1 MQCLGV
7 ILARAGSK
15 GLPGKNLLDVA
26 GRPCIAWTIEDALSA
41 LSLSRVV
48 VSTDGEA
55 IARVAQGM
63 GAPVVMRP
71 PEMAT
76 DNAAIDDAVRHAA
89 TVAGARFDP
98 IVILYGNVPVR
109 PEGLIDEAV
118 MLLIETGADS
128 VQSYAPV
135 GKHHPWWTARVRAGT
150 GQVEPWE
157 GDELNN
163 GVYRRQDLPP
173 AHIPDGGVIAVRR
186 KALFHEIES
195 VKPGPHAFLGADRR
209 GVVTQAG
216 DVVDI
221 DSAID
226 LLVADATLRWRVS
239 DHAADALH
247 RRRGRA
253 SA

>member
-1 MQCLGV
+1 MRALGV

-15 GLPGKNLLDVA
+15 GLPGKNLLEVA

-41 LSLSRVV
+41 LSLTRVV
-48 VSTDGEA
+48 VTTDSED

-63 GAPVVMRP
+63 GAAVVARP
-71 PEMAT
+71 
-76 DNAAIDDAVRHAA
+76 AALASDTAAVDEAVRHAVLEVGG
-89 TVAGARFDP
+89 TFDP

-118 MLLIETGADS
+118 MLLVESGADS

-135 GKHHPWWTARVRAGT
+135 GKHHPWWTARVEAGS
-150 GQVEPWE
+150 GVVRPWE
-157 GDELNN
+157 GEELNN
-163 GVYRRQDLPP
+163 GVHRRQDLPP
-173 AHIPDGGVIAVRR
+173 AHVPDGGVLAVRR
-186 KALFHEIES
+186 RALFCEIEG
-195 VKPGPHAFLGADRR
+195 VKPGPHAFFGMDRR
-209 GVVTQAG
+209 GVLTQEG

-239 DHAADALH
+239 EHAVDALH